1 MDPNM
6 NSLLKWSIKAAT
18 EEQSSGENNNNNNS
32 GNNAPA
38 DPSRGLTP
46 QMLSTLFGGP
56 SEADLMK
63 AAMEAL
69 RSDEVDLENKL
80 IAFDNFEQLIES
92 IDNANNLEPLG
103 LWTPLVELLDH
114 KEPDM
119 RRMAAWCIGTAVQN
133 NEKAQDKLIVL
144 NALPKL
150 VSLATA
156 DTTPVVRKKAVYAI
170 SSAVRNYQPAMDE
183 VTKSLPEGYSRD
195 KIDAGDMDAVD
206 ALMDKLRAHKPT
218 FVTCTVDRMLSPSK
232 PTSSSSGEH
241 VVPLRGTRALRVDR
255 ARALTMLASGR
266 HAVTGTRLS
275 YEAQAIRP
283 HLIPK

>member
-1 MDPNM
+1 M

-18 EEQSSGENNNNNNS
+18 EEQASGENNDS

-114 KEPDM
+114 NEPDM

-133 NEKAQDKLIVL
+133 NEKSQDKVC
-144 NALPKL
+144 
-150 VSLATA
+150 
-156 DTTPVVRKKAVYAI
+156 Y
-170 SSAVRNYQPAMDE
+170 
-183 VTKSLPEGYSRD
+183 
-195 KIDAGDMDAVD
+195 
-206 ALMDKLRAHKPT
+206 
-218 FVTCTVDRMLSPSK
+218 
-232 PTSSSSGEH
+232 
-241 VVPLRGTRALRVDR
+241 
-255 ARALTMLASGR
+255 
-266 HAVTGTRLS
+266 
-275 YEAQAIRP
+275 
-283 HLIPK
+283 